1 MESETFPN
9 EPAPVRR
16 KPRARSRKTS
26 PDLENPAPDPFVEEA
41 EQDVQFEEIQELP
54 INQAEPREFRV
65 GIISDFAPL
74 VIAVAFVLF
83 LFSQGLGLRQSAG
96 ALSWQHQNLVRQLET
111 LQTARENASKLI
123 LERQSVV
130 DQSQR
135 VSTSYNDLLVGLI
148 KLAETDQDARSV
160 VEKFH
165 IKPAGTSETR
175 TPKDG
180 KK

>member
-9 EPAPVRR
+9 EPTPVRR

-26 PDLENPAPDPFVEEA
+26 PDLENPAPDPFLEESA
-41 EQDVQFEEIQELP
+41 QAFQIEEIPELP
-54 INQAEPREFRV
+54 IGQTESQESGTGASMNL
-65 GIISDFAPL
+65 APV

-83 LFSQGLGLRQSAG
+83 LFAQGLGLRQAAA
-96 ALSWQHQNLVRQLET
+96 ALSWQNQNLARQLEA
-111 LQTARENASKLI
+111 LQTARANASKLI

-135 VSTSYNDLLVGLI
+135 VSTSYNELLVGLL

-160 VEKFH
+160 VEKFN
-165 IKPAGTSETR
+165 IKPAGASETR
-175 TPKDG
+175 APKDG

>member
-26 PDLENPAPDPFVEEA
+26 PDLENPAPDPFLEETA
-41 EQDVQFEEIQELP
+41 QAVQIEEILDLP
-54 INQAEPREFRV
+54 SDQAGSRKSEP
-65 GIISDFAPL
+65 SASMNLAPA

-83 LFSQGLGLRQSAG
+83 LFAQVIGLRQSAA
-96 ALSWQHQNLVRQLET
+96 ALSWQNQNLALQLQT
-111 LQTARENASKLI
+111 VQTARANASKLI
-123 LERQSVV
+123 VDRQSVV

>member
-9 EPAPVRR
+9 EPDPVRR
-16 KPRARSRKTS
+16 KPRARSRKTL
-26 PDLENPAPDPFVEEA
+26 PELENAAPDPFVEEA
-41 EQDVQFEEIQELP
+41 TQAVQIEEIPELP
-54 INQAEPREFRV
+54 SGQTESRDSRAGTSMNL
-65 GIISDFAPL
+65 APV

-83 LFSQGLGLRQSAG
+83 LFSQGLGLRQAEA
-96 ALSWQHQNLVRQLET
+96 ALRWQNQNLVRQLET
-111 LQTARENASKLI
+111 LQTARANASKLI

-135 VSTSYNDLLVGLI
+135 VSTGYNELLVGLI

-160 VEKFH
+160 VEKFN
-165 IKPAGTSETR
+165 IKPAGASEPPA
-175 TPKDG
+175 PKDG

>member
-26 PDLENPAPDPFVEEA
+26 TDLEKAAPDPFVEEA
-41 EQDVQFEEIQELP
+41 EPAVQFEEIQELP
-54 INQAEPREFRV
+54 SEQAEPRESRV

-83 LFSQGLGLRQSAG
+83 LFSQGLGLRQAEA
-96 ALSWQHQNLVRQLET
+96 ALRWQNQNLARQLET
-111 LQTARENASKLI
+111 LQTARANTSKLI

-135 VSTSYNDLLVGLI
+135 VSTGYNELLVGLI

-160 VEKFH
+160 VEKFN
-165 IKPAGTSETR
+165 IKPAGASEPPA
-175 TPKDG
+175 PKDG